1 MSEEKSTA
9 APTKL
14 KVSDLYER
22 MDHRRVRAAIERVR
36 GSRSV
41 AECWKWKRYV
51 RSDRPYGAL
60 FITIS
65 GKRRT
70 LIPSKCSF
78 IIHGG
83 SIPMA
88 GQVVMHS
95 CDTPSC
101 VNPAHLSLGTH
112 AQNMADAASK
122 GRIIK
127 APKVHAFTV
136 VAIRQLHAEG
146 VSDRAIAV
154 RLNMPRNT
162 VRKIARG
169 DTRAS
174 IQLDDTL

>member
-22 MDHRRVRAAIERVR
+22 MDHRRVRAAIEAAR
-36 GSRSV
+36 GSRST
-41 AECWKWKRYV
+41 AECWAWRQSV
-51 RSDRPYGAL
+51 RKDRPYGFL
-60 FITIS
+60 FVS
-65 GKRRT
+65 VAGKKRG

-78 IIHGG
+78 IVHGG
-83 SIPMA
+83 SIPKP

-127 APKVHAFTV
+127 APKIHAFTV
-136 VAIRQLHAEG
+136 VAIRQLRVEG

-154 RLNMPRNT
+154 RLNIPRNT